1 MNQLDK
7 ISVYFSLFMTLSVF
21 YLSVKIKNRY
31 HLSFLNPL
39 LTSILIMIIILKII
53 KMPAE
58 YYYQNT
64 EILLY
69 LLTPATICLALPLY
83 QNLFLLKKY
92 WKSLLV
98 GIIGGVS
105 TNIFCIYIGAV
116 LFRFSY
122 TEFVTILPKSITS
135 SIGISLAEELGGNIT
150 VTIAI
155 IIVTGVIGNALADLM
170 FSKIKVKNN
179 LVKGVTLGTTAHA
192 IGTAKAMEYGKTEG
206 GMASLALVISGIVT
220 VIVISALLM
229 IY

>member
-69 LLTPATICLALPLY
+69 LLTPATICLARLVSKS
-83 QNLFLLKKY
+83 FLLKKY

-105 TNIFCIYIGAV
+105 TNIFCIYFGAV

-229 IY
+229 VY